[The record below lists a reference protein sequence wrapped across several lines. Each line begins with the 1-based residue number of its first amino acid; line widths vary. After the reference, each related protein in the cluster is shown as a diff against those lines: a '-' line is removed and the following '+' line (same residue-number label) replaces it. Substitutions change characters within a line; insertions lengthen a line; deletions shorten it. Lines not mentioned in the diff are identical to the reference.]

1 MLHDLKIDEL
11 LDKVD
16 SRYGLAV
23 ASAKRARQINEY
35 TATLGL
41 NDALGIPGP
50 QVHTR
55 SQHPLSI
62 AIEELREDKLEIG
75 FRMPPEE
82 NEEAEYL
89 SVPVHSP
96 AFLFERTTQ
105 SEQGEVVEFVRS
117 VYRGD
122 RYRLVTELRPALRK
136 RGRKGCRPRERGRRG
151 TSASSAGTGDAS
163 NLPAPRAGQEDG

>member
-1 MLHDLKIDEL
+1 MSTVHDLKIDEL

-16 SRYGLAV
+16 SRYGLVV

-62 AIEELREDKLEIG
+62 AIEELREDKLEVG
-75 FRMPPEE
+75 VRERA
-82 NEEAEYL
+82 EEAKKGDTASGDDFSSEPPGMG
-89 SVPVHSP
+89 PVVGDS
-96 AFLFERTTQ
+96 AADDT
-105 SEQGEVVEFVRS
+105 SEGE
-117 VYRGD
+117 G
-122 RYRLVTELRPALRK
+122 A
-136 RGRKGCRPRERGRRG
+136 
-151 TSASSAGTGDAS
+151 A
-163 NLPAPRAGQEDG
+163 

>member
-11 LDKVD
+11 LGKVD

-35 TATLGL
+35 TSTLGL

-62 AIEELREDKLEIG
+62 AIEELRQDKLEVA
-75 FRMPPEE
+75 FRQPPEDV
-82 NEEAEYL
+82 EEEVGAADGEDFISPPSGAGVPETAEVD
-89 SVPVHSP
+89 SGAP
-96 AFLFERTTQ
+96 ADE
-105 SEQGEVVEFVRS
+105 GE
-117 VYRGD
+117 G
-122 RYRLVTELRPALRK
+122 A
-136 RGRKGCRPRERGRRG
+136 
-151 TSASSAGTGDAS
+151 A
-163 NLPAPRAGQEDG
+163 

>member
-35 TATLGL
+35 TSTLGL

-62 AIEELREDKLEIG
+62 AIEELRQGKLEIS
-75 FRMPPEE
+75 FRQPAEEVDEEVGAAAGDDFISPPSG
-82 NEEAEYL
+82 AG
-89 SVPVHSP
+89 VPQDTDVDSGAP
-96 AFLFERTTQ
+96 GDE
-105 SEQGEVVEFVRS
+105 GE
-117 VYRGD
+117 G
-122 RYRLVTELRPALRK
+122 A
-136 RGRKGCRPRERGRRG
+136 
-151 TSASSAGTGDAS
+151 A
-163 NLPAPRAGQEDG
+163 

>member
-11 LDKVD
+11 LGKVD

-35 TATLGL
+35 TSTLGL

-62 AIEELREDKLEIG
+62 AIEELRQDKLEVA
-75 FRMPPEE
+75 FRQPPEDV
-82 NEEAEYL
+82 EEVGAADGDYFI
-89 SVPVHSP
+89 SP
-96 AFLFERTTQ
+96 P
-105 SEQGEVVEFVRS
+105 S
-117 VYRGD
+117 
-122 RYRLVTELRPALRK
+122 
-136 RGRKGCRPRERGRRG
+136 
-151 TSASSAGTGDAS
+151 GTGVPETTAVDSGA
-163 NLPAPRAGQEDG
+163 PADEGEGAA

>member
-1 MLHDLKIDEL
+1 MTVHDLKIDEL

-16 SRYGLAV
+16 SRYGLVV

-62 AIEELREDKLEIG
+62 AIEELRDGKLDVG
-75 FRMPPEE
+75 FREEPEE
-82 NEEAEYL
+82 TEGAGAAGGDDFLATASGAGPTSEGEATEDDAEDD
-89 SVPVHSP
+89 S
-96 AFLFERTTQ
+96 
-105 SEQGEVVEFVRS
+105 SEDEG
-117 VYRGD
+117 
-122 RYRLVTELRPALRK
+122 A
-136 RGRKGCRPRERGRRG
+136 
-151 TSASSAGTGDAS
+151 A
-163 NLPAPRAGQEDG
+163 